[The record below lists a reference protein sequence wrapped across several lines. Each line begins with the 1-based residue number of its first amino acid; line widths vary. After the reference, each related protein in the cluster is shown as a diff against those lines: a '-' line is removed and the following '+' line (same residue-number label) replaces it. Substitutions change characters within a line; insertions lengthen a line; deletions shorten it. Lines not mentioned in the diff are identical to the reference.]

1 MEKKLIIF
9 TGPSGV
15 GKGTIEKY
23 LFDNKDLKLKL
34 SVSITTREP
43 REGEVDGIHY
53 YFVPIDTFETFIKE
67 DKVLE
72 YSKHF
77 DNYYG
82 TLNSEVANICASG
95 KIPFLEIETNGA
107 LQIINKYRKE
117 GREGEIC
124 SIFLMPPSLTE
135 LERRI
140 ENRNTETYD
149 LILKRL
155 DKAREE
161 IILSS
166 IFQHVVINNSIEET
180 ANKVKEIIKQNF
192 SHIIDVKQK
201 AEPGR
206 KA

>member
-15 GKGTIEKY
+15 GKGTVEQS
-23 LFDNKDLKLKL
+23 LFTNQDLKLKL
-34 SVSITTREP
+34 SVSITTRKP
-43 REGEVDGIHY
+43 REGEIDGVHY
-53 YFVPIDTFETFIKE
+53 YFVPSETFETFIEENKL
-67 DKVLE
+67 LE

-82 TLNSEVANICASG
+82 TLYSEISNILSSG

-107 LQIINKYRKE
+107 KQIIEKYRKE
-117 GREGEIC
+117 GREDEIC

-140 ENRNTETYD
+140 ETRNTETYD

-166 IFQHVVINNSIEET
+166 MFKYVVVNNSIEDT
-180 ANKVKEIIKQNF
+180 VNKIKEIIKDNF
-192 SHIIDVKQK
+192 AHIIEANDQGE
-201 AEPGR
+201 AGR